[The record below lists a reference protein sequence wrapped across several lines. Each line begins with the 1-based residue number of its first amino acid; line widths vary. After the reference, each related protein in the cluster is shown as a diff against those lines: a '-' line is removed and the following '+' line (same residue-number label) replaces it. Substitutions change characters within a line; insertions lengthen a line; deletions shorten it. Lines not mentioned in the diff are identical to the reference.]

1 MQSFPFTSQVTY
13 DEAGYPEYDRA
24 VDSDILR
31 NIFKNYYSNGVFP
44 NPSTN
49 FQVVAD
55 EGMQVVVRPG
65 ACLIEGATGY
75 ETEDRTMVVQA
86 AGATDRIDSVVLRL
100 NDNIDYRDIDL
111 YVIKG
116 NSSSEPPELTRT
128 GGVYEI
134 GLANL
139 YVSANSSTITTER
152 ITDTRL
158 VTARCGYAMPV
169 QEFDTT
175 ALFDQ
180 LQAQVNE
187 NIELIQR
194 AINQTEAAHLQE
206 QIDSISSDIGT
217 TSIASISDGTLKGAV
232 AKHEQ
237 DVNSLNLK
245 LGKVYNDTT
254 VITKNIPA
262 AKKTTFIRFN
272 NIDFGTYIVFAK
284 VSLTT
289 TQPTG
294 GALLSLEIN
303 NSAFVEEVPNINFL
317 GSATVCG
324 YAVISKTT
332 DSISASYYSIN
343 SVTISSAELVAIRIS

>member
-1 MQSFPFTSQVTY
+1 
-13 DEAGYPEYDRA
+13 
-24 VDSDILR
+24 
-31 NIFKNYYSNGVFP
+31 
-44 NPSTN
+44 
-49 FQVVAD
+49 
-55 EGMQVVVRPG
+55 MQVVVRPG

-139 YVSANSSTITTER
+139 YVSANSATITTER

-158 VTARCGYAMPV
+158 VTERCGYAMPV
-169 QEFDTT
+169 QKFDTT

-217 TSIASISDGTLKGAV
+217 TSIVSISDGTLKGAV

-245 LGKVYNDTT
+245 LDGNATYSMNEVNTHKKWINERDIYRKVYNIATLPANTATCIDSTMNASKIQSIVHFEGCATDKNNALVPIPYHNSQQNSYDNYWYITT
-254 VITKNIPA
+254 SGLYITTMSIGGLSQA
-262 AKKTTFIRFN
+262 TITIEYTKK
-272 NIDFGTYIVFAK
+272 
-284 VSLTT
+284 
-289 TQPTG
+289 
-294 GALLSLEIN
+294 
-303 NSAFVEEVPNINFL
+303 
-317 GSATVCG
+317 
-324 YAVISKTT
+324 
-332 DSISASYYSIN
+332 
-343 SVTISSAELVAIRIS
+343 

>member
-1 MQSFPFTSQVTY
+1 
-13 DEAGYPEYDRA
+13 
-24 VDSDILR
+24 
-31 NIFKNYYSNGVFP
+31 
-44 NPSTN
+44 
-49 FQVVAD
+49 
-55 EGMQVVVRPG
+55 MQVVVRPG

-158 VTARCGYAMPV
+158 VTERCGYAMPV
-169 QEFDTT
+169 QKFDTT

-245 LGKVYNDTT
+245 MELVRSHVGMIVQSTTLDTE
-254 VITKNIPA
+254 
-262 AKKTTFIRFN
+262 
-272 NIDFGTYIVFAK
+272 AK
-284 VSLTT
+284 VIAIYGGTSWSKVEGRFLLGTSSSYAVNSIGGETAHTLTT
-289 TQPTG
+289 AEMPSHNHASSTRRGAIPCWDNKASSTG
-294 GALLSLEIN
+294 KYYGLYDGSLAYQSSYAYDISTTSTSLAGGNQKHN
-303 NSAFVEEVPNINFL
+303 NMPP
-317 GSATVCG
+317 
-324 YAVISKTT
+324 YKAVYIWERTK
-332 DSISASYYSIN
+332 
-343 SVTISSAELVAIRIS
+343 

>member
-1 MQSFPFTSQVTY
+1 MSIQSGYKKVKDYILESSGYKLLSRWTSSNTVEFDDGTTAQDKVGAVKGITASTTAT
-13 DEAGYPEYDRA
+13 DAGYAASATQMNPNVSGSLA
-24 VDSDILR
+24 AKVDSLDKSIV
-31 NIFKNYYSNGVFP
+31 KN
-44 NPSTN
+44 
-49 FQVVAD
+49 
-55 EGMQVVVRPG
+55 
-65 ACLIEGATGY
+65 
-75 ETEDRTMVVQA
+75 
-86 AGATDRIDSVVLRL
+86 
-100 NDNIDYRDIDL
+100 
-111 YVIKG
+111 
-116 NSSSEPPELTRT
+116 
-128 GGVYEI
+128 
-134 GLANL
+134 
-139 YVSANSSTITTER
+139 
-152 ITDTRL
+152 
-158 VTARCGYAMPV
+158 
-169 QEFDTT
+169 
-175 ALFDQ
+175 
-180 LQAQVNE
+180 
-187 NIELIQR
+187 
-194 AINQTEAAHLQE
+194 
-206 QIDSISSDIGT
+206 
-217 TSIASISDGTLKGAV
+217 
-232 AKHEQ
+232 
-237 DVNSLNLK
+237 VNSLNLK

>member
-1 MQSFPFTSQVTY
+1 M
-13 DEAGYPEYDRA
+13 
-24 VDSDILR
+24 
-31 NIFKNYYSNGVFP
+31 
-44 NPSTN
+44 
-49 FQVVAD
+49 VAD

-158 VTARCGYAMPV
+158 VTERCGYAMPV
-169 QEFDTT
+169 QKFDTT
-175 ALFDQ
+175 ALFTQ
-180 LQAQVNE
+180 LQGQVNE

-217 TSIASISDGTLKGAV
+217 ASIASISDGTIKGAV
-232 AKHEQ
+232 VKHEK
-237 DVNSLNLK
+237 DVNSLNIKMDGK
-245 LGKVYNDTT
+245 LANAYNDNANIGKGIKFDKNADGSYFTFRPYRPNNVMQVTKNDTT
-254 VITKNIPA
+254 GLLTIDSDGKITSIEGKVVSTGSLVNELVNISVTVPANSLKTITK
-262 AKKTTFIRFN
+262 
-272 NIDFGTYIVFAK
+272 
-284 VSLTT
+284 SLTK
-289 TQPTG
+289 TG
-294 GALLSLEIN
+294 YA
-303 NSAFVEEVPNINFL
+303 FL
-317 GSATVCG
+317 G
-324 YAVISKTT
+324 ISGW
-332 DSISASYYSIN
+332 S
-343 SVTISSAELVAIRIS
+343 VAINAAWFLIPLSVIYQNNQLIVNIGNVGSSQQSGQITIGVTWMKTS

>member
-1 MQSFPFTSQVTY
+1 MAFSKKTW
-13 DEAGYPEYDRA
+13 
-24 VDSDILR
+24 L
-31 NIFKNYYSNGVFP
+31 
-44 NPSTN
+44 
-49 FQVVAD
+49 
-55 EGMQVVVRPG
+55 
-65 ACLIEGATGY
+65 
-75 ETEDRTMVVQA
+75 
-86 AGATDRIDSVVLRL
+86 DRIAEYPTRRRL
-100 NDNIDYRDIDL
+100 
-111 YVIKG
+111 KK
-116 NSSSEPPELTRT
+116 
-128 GGVYEI
+128 
-134 GLANL
+134 
-139 YVSANSSTITTER
+139 
-152 ITDTRL
+152 
-158 VTARCGYAMPV
+158 
-169 QEFDTT
+169 
-175 ALFDQ
+175 
-180 LQAQVNE
+180 
-187 NIELIQR
+187 
-194 AINQTEAAHLQE
+194 
-206 QIDSISSDIGT
+206 
-217 TSIASISDGTLKGAV
+217 SDGTDEIVSVSREEGAISQEGDAFSAANMNDLEDRV
-232 AKHEQ
+232 ASEF
-237 DVNSLNLK
+237 NSLNLK

>member
-1 MQSFPFTSQVTY
+1 MAIKKFLSES
-13 DEAGYPEYDRA
+13 G
-24 VDSDILR
+24 
-31 NIFKNYYSNGVFP
+31 FKHFVEKVIGK
-44 NPSTN
+44 
-49 FQVVAD
+49 
-55 EGMQVVVRPG
+55 
-65 ACLIEGATGY
+65 
-75 ETEDRTMVVQA
+75 
-86 AGATDRIDSVVLRL
+86 TD
-100 NDNIDYRDIDL
+100 
-111 YVIKG
+111 
-116 NSSSEPPELTRT
+116 
-128 GGVYEI
+128 
-134 GLANL
+134 
-139 YVSANSSTITTER
+139 
-152 ITDTRL
+152 
-158 VTARCGYAMPV
+158 
-169 QEFDTT
+169 
-175 ALFDQ
+175 
-180 LQAQVNE
+180 
-187 NIELIQR
+187 
-194 AINQTEAAHLQE
+194 
-206 QIDSISSDIGT
+206 ISSIG
-217 TSIASISDGTLKGAV
+217 DGTIKGAV
-232 AKHEQ
+232 S
-237 DVNSLNLK
+237 SLNLK

>member
-1 MQSFPFTSQVTY
+1 
-13 DEAGYPEYDRA
+13 
-24 VDSDILR
+24 
-31 NIFKNYYSNGVFP
+31 
-44 NPSTN
+44 
-49 FQVVAD
+49 
-55 EGMQVVVRPG
+55 MQVVVRPG

-158 VTARCGYAMPV
+158 VTERCGYAMPV
-169 QEFDTT
+169 QKFDTT

-194 AINQTEAAHLQE
+194 AINQTEAAYLQA
-206 QIDSISSDIGT
+206 QIDDIQELSNEDIDEIIGGQ
-217 TSIASISDGTLKGAV
+217 SCEE
-232 AKHEQ
+232 EQ
-237 DVNSLNLK
+237 HQHRQM
-245 LGKVYNDTT
+245 
-254 VITKNIPA
+254 VIVQQN
-262 AKKTTFIRFN
+262 
-272 NIDFGTYIVFAK
+272 
-284 VSLTT
+284 
-289 TQPTG
+289 
-294 GALLSLEIN
+294 
-303 NSAFVEEVPNINFL
+303 
-317 GSATVCG
+317 
-324 YAVISKTT
+324 
-332 DSISASYYSIN
+332 
-343 SVTISSAELVAIRIS
+343 